1 MISAFRIWKFG
12 NNGREVDS
20 VGGSISL
27 TYRVK
32 TLRLSANYT
41 FRHSW
46 YISDPPGG
54 PTAAEGSK
62 GERVPWEPA
71 HLVNL
76 SFHYIPEKGLRLGMS
91 LHGHSSCDLAWPKDG
106 SIFGEDILVHSP
118 PAYFVS
124 GFLAWRFDAGS
135 RWAEVGVRAFNV
147 LNAGFRDLPAVARP
161 GTTELGGELLGRR
174 IFLFLRG
181 SI

>member
-1 MISAFRIWKFG
+1 MKFQ
-12 NNGREVDS
+12 NTGREADS
-20 VGGSISL
+20 AGGSVSL

-46 YISDPPGG
+46 YIADPPGG
-54 PTAAEGSK
+54 PAATEAGK

-71 HLVNL
+71 HLANL
-76 SFHYIPEKGLRLGMS
+76 SFHYIPKNGPRFGMS
-91 LHGHSSCDLAWPKDG
+91 LHGHSSCDLAWQEGG
-106 SIFGEDILVHSP
+106 SLFGDSILIHSR
-118 PAYFVS
+118 PAYFIS
-124 GFLAWRFDAGS
+124 GFLAWRYS
-135 RWAEVGVRAFNV
+135 TRSWWAEVGVRAFNI
-147 LNAGFRDLPAVARP
+147 LNAGFRDLPAMARP
-161 GTTELGGELLGRR
+161 DGGELGGELLGRR